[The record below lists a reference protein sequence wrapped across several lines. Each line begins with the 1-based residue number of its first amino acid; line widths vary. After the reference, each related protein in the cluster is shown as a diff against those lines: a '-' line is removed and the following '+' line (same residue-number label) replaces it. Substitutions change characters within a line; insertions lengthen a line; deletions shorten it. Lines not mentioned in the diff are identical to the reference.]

1 MLPLAV
7 CLADNLIID
16 VCDVHTQSDVVAE
29 EVSQDSLYNVE
40 TNICP
45 KCYLSF
51 KSFFAYLA

>member
-7 CLADNLIID
+7 CLTDNLIID
-16 VCDVHTQSDVVAE
+16 VGDVHAQSDVVAE
-29 EVSQDSLYNVE
+29 EVSQDSLNNVE

-51 KSFFAYLA
+51 